1 MLPYPV
7 ILTITI
13 VGLLVMSVIAII
25 SSGSIFSVFVVLALA
40 ALVAFL
46 LQVFGVIDFKWTSQG
61 PDLSFHENAPV
72 PYGKKKKLTPTKP
85 VEGKE
90 VFYVSGDQFT
100 YNDAPAVCAA
110 YGADLAT
117 YDQVNDAFGKG
128 AEWCGYG
135 WSQGGMAL
143 FPTQSSTWQAMQN
156 ETSEEKR
163 TACGRPGVNG
173 GYFDPRMKFGVN
185 CYGSKSSGKGFKL
198 PLPLPGFDQKA
209 FDNSVNKFKSMLKSF
224 TVSPFNRKVWT
235 EYDVLK
241 EQAQELKTGI
251 QSGVSGLGADIQAGY
266 MDVLGAVESL

>member
-1 MLPYPV
+1 MLPYPI

-13 VGLLVMSVIAII
+13 VGLLVISVIAVI
-25 SSGSIFSVFVVLALA
+25 SSGSIFSIFVVLALA
-40 ALVAFL
+40 TLVGFL
-46 LQVFGVIDFKWTSQG
+46 LQVFGVINFSWTSQG
-61 PDLSFHENAPV
+61 PDLTFHENAPV
-72 PYGKKKKLTPTKP
+72 PHGKKKKLTPSKP

-100 YNDAPAVCAA
+100 YDDAPAVCAA
-110 YGADLAT
+110 YDAELAT
-117 YDQVNDAFGKG
+117 YDQINEAFGRG

-143 FPTQSSTWQAMQN
+143 FPTQASTWQAMQL
-156 ETSEEKR
+156 ETTDEKR

-185 CYGSKSSGKGFKL
+185 CFGSKKSGTGVKL
-198 PLPLPGFDQKA
+198 PTPLPGFDQKA
-209 FDNSVNKFKSMLKSF
+209 FDNAVNKFKGMLSSF

-241 EQAQELKTGI
+241 EQAQELKSGI
-251 QSGVSGLGADIQAGY
+251 QSGISGLGADIQGGY
-266 MDVLGAVESL
+266 LNTISALESL